1 MTATATAEPVETEE
15 LSEEEA
21 YRQMEAAFQAGPAG
35 QLEQASSLTVTEE
48 GDESGDTAKS
58 DDTPQDSGAQSGAEV
73 VDTKTEETPAK
84 DEAKSEGLTDDKVLE
99 LLKTSQT
106 TEELRAGIKKLRD
119 ETFGRVGGLER
130 TLKALQEGL
139 AAPGQETDIE
149 EHFAELKEQYPDAAP
164 LIIKGIKQA
173 MKQAKSVAITTGEA
187 PNPEELVQKILPQ
200 IEETVSQRFDM
211 RFIQRTL
218 DREHKGWREIV
229 GEPNSNTEFRT
240 WLKGKPNE
248 QEILGSYDVDL
259 LSDILTEFKEHKKT
273 KTEQPKPPA
282 SSTRTNRLEEAVTTK
297 GKIKPPAPRPKS
309 DEEEFEAGFREGPA
323 GRR

>member
-1 MTATATAEPVETEE
+1 MTVAATAEPVETEE

-73 VDTKTEETPAK
+73 VDTKTEEEPAK
-84 DEAKSEGLTDDKVLE
+84 DEAKSEGLTDEKVLE

-139 AAPGQETDIE
+139 AAPGQEADIE

-259 LSDILTEFKEHKKT
+259 LSGILTEFKEHKKT

>member
-1 MTATATAEPVETEE
+1 MAGTESAEEVVVEE
-15 LSEEEA
+15 LSEDEA
-21 YRQMEAAFQAGPAG
+21 LRQMEEAFLAGPAG
-35 QLEQASSLTVTEE
+35 QAEPAQLLVEN
-48 GDESGDTAKS
+48 DEVAENNESAKA
-58 DDTPQDSGAQSGAEV
+58 DDTQAKTTESSGSDAVE
-73 VDTKTEETPAK
+73 TKTE
-84 DEAKSEGLTDDKVLE
+84 DEPQKEAGKSEGLTDEKVLE

-139 AAPGQETDIE
+139 AAPGQENDIE
-149 EHFAELKEQYPDAAP
+149 EHFADLKEQYPDAAP

-173 MKQAKSVAITTGEA
+173 MKQAKSIAITAGEA

-259 LSDILTEFKEHKKT
+259 LSGILTEFKEHKKA

-282 SSTRTNRLEEAVTTK
+282 SSTRTSRLEEAVTPK

-309 DEEEFEAGFREGPA
+309 EEEEFEEGFRQGPA